1 MLKDSIKIDIS
12 RAETPH
18 LCDVYAGDAL
28 GLIQNDPRYAAIIND
43 TGDLRNNRQTHLEH
57 HLLTASATV
66 DGNAVN
72 MLADNSS
79 VNASVPLKVVNTRR
93 FYLPQTGDN
102 GTWMFSVIG
111 ILLMAGSAAGLCFGM
126 RKKNA
131 DHQ

>member
-1 MLKDSIKIDIS
+1 MLRFVKGLTVLQRPLVFSDSF
-12 RAETPH
+12 
-18 LCDVYAGDAL
+18 L
-28 GLIQNDPRYAAIIND
+28 
-43 TGDLRNNRQTHLEH
+43 
-57 HLLTASATV
+57 
-66 DGNAVN
+66 